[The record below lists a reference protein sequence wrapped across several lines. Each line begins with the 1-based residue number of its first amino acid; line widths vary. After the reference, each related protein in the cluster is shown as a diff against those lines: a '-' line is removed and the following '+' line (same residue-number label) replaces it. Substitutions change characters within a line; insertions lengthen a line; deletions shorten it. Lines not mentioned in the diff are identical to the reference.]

1 MLKML
6 SFKLLLLAV
15 ALGFFE
21 GDAKFGERSE
31 GSGARRRRCL
41 NGNPPKRLK
50 RRDRRMMSQLELLS
64 GGEMLCG
71 GFYPRLSCCLRSDSP
86 GLGRLDHKVGT
97 RPPHPC
103 EIGWVGFP
111 AAPATLVSVRRAK
124 LVWAVHFN
132 NFSKALA
139 RFRCVFLRGAQIPL
153 PPPRVRG
160 RDAVAKLPVSE
171 KTSFCG
177 TRTQGGVNILKESRL
192 TVCFG
197 SNRALA
203 VVKL

>member
-1 MLKML
+1 MPLLGSGVPPNPPAPSPGRSGQTMLKML

-31 GSGARRRRCL
+31 GSGVRRRRCL

-86 GLGRLDHKVGT
+86 GLGRLDHKVST
-97 RPPHPC
+97 QPPHRC

-111 AAPATLVSVRRAK
+111 VAPAMLVSVRRAK
-124 LVWAVHFN
+124 LVWAVVFN
-132 NFSKALA
+132 NCSKA
-139 RFRCVFLRGAQIPL
+139 
-153 PPPRVRG
+153 
-160 RDAVAKLPVSE
+160 
-171 KTSFCG
+171 
-177 TRTQGGVNILKESRL
+177 
-192 TVCFG
+192 
-197 SNRALA
+197 
-203 VVKL
+203 